1 MYSSLELLIYCNADT
16 QNGHNMAAAYKV
28 KAMESLK
35 MSRCQGPD
43 ASTVIIEV
51 YEILRELGSR
61 LAIEW
66 VCTADQEADDP
77 SRYVSPHDDSILSP
91 HIAKAITSNFDID
104 VDCYA

>member
-1 MYSSLELLIYCNADT
+1 MIQLPRVEILNIERIMLI
-16 QNGHNMAAAYKV
+16 
-28 KAMESLK
+28 
-35 MSRCQGPD
+35 D

-91 HIAKAITSNFDID
+91 HIAKALTSNFDID
-104 VDCYA
+104 IDCYA